1 MFQAVCLGWG
11 YPPVVENR
19 SRCSTSLTNS
29 IIIPTFRHGFTPLV
43 KSDFIGVYY
52 LLVITV
58 IIVFTILDSVEI
70 TLYVTFHK
78 VLP

>member
-1 MFQAVCLGWG
+1 M
-11 YPPVVENR
+11 VENP
-19 SRCSTSLTNS
+19 SRCSTSLTYS

-43 KSDFIGVYY
+43 KSDFIGVPVYY
-52 LLVITV
+52 LLVVTV